1 MKIHINSII
10 LFLISHKVISIPF
23 KENELISD
31 VTNNT
36 DILEDKLYDIL
47 PNNIEDTV
55 DVTDVIIENEVEFSS
70 DEEEQTTLAID
81 PNECT
86 SVECIEISKRIL
98 SSLDTSINP
107 CEDFY
112 EFSCGGWIQNNIK
125 KSNGYTIFTE
135 IRDKITNDLYEVLES
150 NYQVN
155 DKLSKEEQERDESI
169 FNSMKNVYTHALIVL
184 TVITIKMK
192 ILLTLSINLILKYL

>member
-81 PNECT
+81 PNEN
-86 SVECIEISKRIL
+86 IIF
-98 SSLDTSINP
+98 IN
-107 CEDFY
+107 
-112 EFSCGGWIQNNIK
+112 
-125 KSNGYTIFTE
+125 SN
-135 IRDKITNDLYEVLES
+135 L
-150 NYQVN
+150 
-155 DKLSKEEQERDESI
+155 
-169 FNSMKNVYTHALIVL
+169 
-184 TVITIKMK
+184 
-192 ILLTLSINLILKYL
+192 